1 LLAQLHGP
9 HEDFSSWR
17 EATPP
22 SVQHRRPS
30 HHLDA
35 RSDAPTRAATADSAP
50 PSRPLRHLFGI
61 LSRPVLDCVLLCSAS
76 EHLRFLFWLLQ
87 KPHASGVSPCTKLVL
102 NEDRDILL
110 ERAAGVPTRHPD
122 RESVPSFP
130 FWLRTSHE
138 SSLHDTA
145 ERSVDDNPRPR
156 SKLHGQ
162 RIAAPVEHRLDG
174 TCH

>member
-1 LLAQLHGP
+1 MLAQLHGP

-87 KPHASGVSPCTKLVL
+87 KRHASGVSPCTKLVL

-110 ERAAGVPTRHPD
+110 ERAGGVPTRHPD
-122 RESVPSFP
+122 REKCPQFP
-130 FWLRTSHE
+130 FLAADFSRIFTARHGRTICGRQPTTALQASWPAHR
-138 SSLHDTA
+138 SS
-145 ERSVDDNPRPR
+145 
-156 SKLHGQ
+156 G
-162 RIAAPVEHRLDG
+162 
-174 TCH
+174 